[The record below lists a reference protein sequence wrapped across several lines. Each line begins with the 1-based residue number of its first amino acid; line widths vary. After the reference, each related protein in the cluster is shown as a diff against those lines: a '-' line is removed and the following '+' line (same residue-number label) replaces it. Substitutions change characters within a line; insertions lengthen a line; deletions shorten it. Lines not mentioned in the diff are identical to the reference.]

1 MYPTVSDVHALGG
14 QQTGLDLLI
23 AGNQPAGR
31 GDNTPP
37 MMATVVTEEPTNGPV
52 GARMAGFRGPLSVGH
67 HRTGL
72 ESVQHSGHIGL
83 KRGHGFWPTGRC
95 QFRWLP
101 RP

>member
-1 MYPTVSDVHALGG
+1 MHPTVADVHALGS
-14 QQTGLDLLI
+14 QQPGLDLLA

-37 MMATVVTEEPTNGPV
+37 MMATVVTEEPTTGPV
-52 GARMAGFRGPLSVGH
+52 GARMAGFRGHLSVGH

-72 ESVQHSGHIGL
+72 EGVHHSGHIGL

-95 QFRWLP
+95 QFRWP
-101 RP
+101 PKP